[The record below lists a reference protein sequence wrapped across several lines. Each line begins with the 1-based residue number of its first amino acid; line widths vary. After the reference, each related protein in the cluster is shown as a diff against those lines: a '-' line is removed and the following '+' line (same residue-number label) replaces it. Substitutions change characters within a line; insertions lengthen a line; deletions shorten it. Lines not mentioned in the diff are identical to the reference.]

1 MPVDFDLF
9 YEWAQDHFGEENIK
23 IKKTSHGVE
32 ICTNSVWSESKIG
45 KTDSKFHLW
54 MNTSGGKS
62 KHPEFGSY
70 RCWLTDEMGSLVGLV
85 CKLSGIDW
93 EEAESRICGTTS
105 LRVLEQRVHDFFG
118 STDFVDVVVKESKN
132 IDLPKSSYLINELL
146 PNNLMRNRAEK
157 YLADR
162 KIPIDDMYVCIAG
175 DFKNRIVI
183 PYYNSDNELIYY
195 NSRIMDEKNKM
206 RYRKCDSVNK
216 ESVLYMTNWPKPKTK
231 IYIMEGEF
239 DAISLK
245 LSGLVGCAC
254 GGKYLSDKQIDLIKN
269 YEPVLAF
276 DSDNAGLQAMV
287 DIGSSLLE
295 KGFPKISY
303 VRPPKVYKDWNK
315 LLKEKNVETVYEYI
329 KRFEKPFTS
338 FTSDILL
345 SNKI

>member
-1 MPVDFDLF
+1 
-9 YEWAQDHFGEENIK
+9 
-23 IKKTSHGVE
+23 
-32 ICTNSVWSESKIG
+32 
-45 KTDSKFHLW
+45 
-54 MNTSGGKS
+54 
-62 KHPEFGSY
+62 
-70 RCWLTDEMGSLVGLV
+70 
-85 CKLSGIDW
+85 
-93 EEAESRICGTTS
+93 
-105 LRVLEQRVHDFFG
+105 
-118 STDFVDVVVKESKN
+118 
-132 IDLPKSSYLINELL
+132 
-146 PNNLMRNRAEK
+146 
-157 YLADR
+157 
-162 KIPIDDMYVCIAG
+162 
-175 DFKNRIVI
+175 
-183 PYYNSDNELIYY
+183 
-195 NSRIMDEKNKM
+195 
-206 RYRKCDSVNK
+206 
-216 ESVLYMTNWPKPKTK
+216 MTNWPKPKTK

-276 DSDNAGLQAMV
+276 DSDNAGLQAML

-315 LLKEKNVETVYEYI
+315 LLKEKNTETVYEYI